1 MCRRYGQY
9 SVLGWRGGRGRGST
23 SFYCFLFTIWRSNF
37 DTLLHDTP
45 KTSLS
50 EIRSVPRCTGEGAR
64 HAFEP
69 WLFYMVGSSHVWIW
83 VQIWTKIL
91 LCEKVTTVLLDAQL
105 VGEDLEEWV
114 LEEKRE
120 CATSQLHQNQPLAR
134 TSTDFSSQSRS
145 DSDIGVRAILTSE
158 QFLSSMIFQSEWKRI
173 WSPTR
178 FLSRLYVLGW
188 GPSLLFGQDQ
198 SGFSEV
204 LRVKRKF

>member
-1 MCRRYGQY
+1 MIRPKRHCLKFEV
-9 SVLGWRGGRGRGST
+9 SLDARGSRGKT
-23 SFYCFLFTIWRSNF
+23 RIWTMTFL
-37 DTLLHDTP
+37 H
-45 KTSLS
+45 
-50 EIRSVPRCTGEGAR
+50 
-64 HAFEP
+64 
-69 WLFYMVGSSHVWIW
+69 GSSHVWIG
-83 VQIWTKIL
+83 VQIWTKIR

-120 CATSQLHQNQPLAR
+120 SPTSQLHQNQPLAR

-178 FLSRLYVLGW
+178 FLCAGMRTFIAFWTGSVRLQWGFESEKEILKRRTRQRKTNRKLG
-188 GPSLLFGQDQ
+188 PQ
-198 SGFSEV
+198 S
-204 LRVKRKF
+204 